1 MYGAVMSEQVMLYPV
16 DKESNALES
25 LEKARAYHEKYLIKQ
40 QDKDL
45 ENAISLYIDTIKL
58 DPAVPEA
65 YYRLASLLFEKGQ
78 ITVHGAIEQC
88 RTALTLSP
96 NNANAHIYTGYFL
109 GVSGDYAA
117 AAEEFK
123 KAIKNSGLNS
133 ARPRLFLAKM
143 IMEQIKNKEKNVG
156 AMAKFLYYFLSG
168 SMMIMWDSATLKM
181 LYKYLAD
188 DFSVKSFKTL
198 GTTCEKIKM
207 IPSAF
212 DIYSKGA
219 EKTEHGDVFYSKMG
233 DLSLECDDM
242 ITCLECYRKA
252 LENAPDNR
260 EIMIKL
266 ATIIQTYFPEEI
278 DEAIDY
284 YNKLLEFGVDNDK
297 IYYELG
303 HLYLKKE
310 DRLHAATAFK
320 LAVDLEPENPYYN
333 NSLAFAYIKCELYD
347 DAVECYQKAI
357 KINPDSKWTAIV
369 CHALGAIYGEVH
381 GNFEAA
387 EATFQAAI
395 ALDPENVDVQLSLGD
410 LYMAKGDIDAAIK
423 AYCDTIVIDGEN
435 YLSYSKVGLAL
446 WEKDYLEESLV
457 AFHKAIELNPEFDIA
472 QNNIGVVYLD
482 GFGDSKRALEYFE
495 TACALNPNYT
505 LAFFNAGRASQAL
518 GKNSTAAEYYQQAM
532 NLNKLTHDLDEK
544 DIRDRLYDLFD

>member
-1 MYGAVMSEQVMLYPV
+1 MSEQVMLYPV

-109 GVSGDYAA
+109 GVSGDYAS
-117 AAEEFK
+117 AAEEFR
-123 KAIKNSGLNS
+123 KAIKNSGINS

-156 AMAKFLYYFLSG
+156 AMAQFLYYFLSG

-198 GTTCEKIKM
+198 GSTCEKIKM

-252 LENAPDNR
+252 LDNAPDNR

-284 YNKLLEFGVDNDK
+284 YNRLLEFGVDNDK

-410 LYMAKGDIDAAIK
+410 LYMAKGDIDGAIK
-423 AYCDTIVIDGEN
+423 AYCDTIAIDGEN

-482 GFGDSKRALEYFE
+482 GFGDSKRALGYFE
-495 TACALNPNYT
+495 TACRLNPNYT

-518 GKNSTAAEYYQQAM
+518 GRNSEAAEYYQQAM
-532 NLNKLTHDLDEK
+532 NLNKLTRDLDEK